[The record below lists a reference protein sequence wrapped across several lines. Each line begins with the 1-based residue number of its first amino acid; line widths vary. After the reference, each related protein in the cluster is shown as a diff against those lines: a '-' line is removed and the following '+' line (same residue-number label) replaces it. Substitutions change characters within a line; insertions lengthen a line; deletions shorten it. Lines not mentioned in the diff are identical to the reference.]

1 MNNVNA
7 SALLRSLIVYAVCVP
22 LAIIVGWM
30 LTNPLDYQS
39 IGFIGILI
47 AVMVFPLF
55 MRWHYPLLIFCLSFP
70 ATLFF
75 LPGHPTA
82 FLVMVAISLT
92 ISVVERILD
101 KRNTFLPAGGVQWPL
116 FAFLAVIFI
125 TAKLTG
131 GFGLRAMGS
140 EVYGGKK
147 YIYLVAGILS
157 FFALIAKPIPKKQ
170 ANLYITLFFAGGF
183 FAFISDLYAY
193 TPSFLQYIYLL
204 FPPTLYTLDM
214 SGQAHIELGTTRL
227 AGIASAAGG
236 VVYWMLSRHGI
247 RGSFSIGKPWRPL
260 ICLVM
265 CALIFL
271 GGFRSSIIGLLLVLG
286 MLFYLERLHR
296 TGIMLA
302 LALAGLLGGALI
314 IPMAPHLPYTFQRA
328 LAFLPLNISTQARMD
343 AEGSTE
349 WRLEIWEALL
359 PQVPKYL
366 LLGKGY
372 AFSAETFNE
381 SMGANATFQKVIDA
395 ADNPFALSSD
405 FHSGPLSLVL
415 PFGIWGVLVWV
426 WFWIA
431 GFFVVWRNY
440 RYGDPA
446 LHRINTFLFT
456 LYVTGCFFFVFI
468 FGGVVEDA
476 GHFCSLIGLSIAFNH
491 GICRRPAPAQKQTV
505 GALRQ
510 AHGNPAFPP
519 KTPFP
524 ALQS

>member
-55 MRWHYPLLIFCLSFP
+55 MRWHYPLLIFCVSFP

-193 TPSFLQYIYLL
+193 TPSFLQYI
-204 FPPTLYTLDM
+204 P
-214 SGQAHIELGTTRL
+214 
-227 AGIASAAGG
+227 
-236 VVYWMLSRHGI
+236 
-247 RGSFSIGKPWRPL
+247 
-260 ICLVM
+260 
-265 CALIFL
+265 
-271 GGFRSSIIGLLLVLG
+271 
-286 MLFYLERLHR
+286 
-296 TGIMLA
+296 
-302 LALAGLLGGALI
+302 
-314 IPMAPHLPYTFQRA
+314 
-328 LAFLPLNISTQARMD
+328 
-343 AEGSTE
+343 
-349 WRLEIWEALL
+349 
-359 PQVPKYL
+359 
-366 LLGKGY
+366 
-372 AFSAETFNE
+372 
-381 SMGANATFQKVIDA
+381 
-395 ADNPFALSSD
+395 ALSS
-405 FHSGPLSLVL
+405 H
-415 PFGIWGVLVWV
+415 
-426 WFWIA
+426 
-431 GFFVVWRNY
+431 
-440 RYGDPA
+440 
-446 LHRINTFLFT
+446 
-456 LYVTGCFFFVFI
+456 
-468 FGGVVEDA
+468 
-476 GHFCSLIGLSIAFNH
+476 LIYPGY
-491 GICRRPAPAQKQTV
+491 V
-505 GALRQ
+505 GAG
-510 AHGNPAFPP
+510 AY
-519 KTPFP
+519 
-524 ALQS
+524 